1 MSVGYFSELV
11 LEDHELNLMRTIMSY
26 PERLDTLQVYRDSL
40 VAMLPTVGNY
50 LTGNQPEDNF
60 LHQPTRYR
68 YYEALWAEDISV
80 GEIIAAIY
88 EVDAA
93 IAELETTADQ
103 MSAFGEQQVL
113 VGCWTP
119 AMVVYFLRQRL
130 YNESR
135 KHCAATV

>member
-1 MSVGYFSELV
+1 MGYFSELA
-11 LEDHELNLMRTIMSY
+11 LEDYELNLMRTIMSY

-40 VAMLPTVGNY
+40 VAMLPVNSY
-50 LTGNQPEDNF
+50 LADNQPEDRF

-68 YYEALWAEDISV
+68 YYEALWAEEISA
-80 GEIIAAIY
+80 GEIIAAIRD
-88 EVDAA
+88 VDTA
-93 IAELETTADQ
+93 IAELETAADQ
-103 MSAFGEQQVL
+103 MSAFGEQQVF

-135 KHCAATV
+135 KHCVATV

>member
-1 MSVGYFSELV
+1 MGYFSELA
-11 LEDHELNLMRTIMSY
+11 LKDHELNLMRTIMSY

-40 VAMLPTVGNY
+40 VAMLPVNSY
-50 LTGNQPEDNF
+50 LADNQPEDRF

-68 YYEALWAEDISV
+68 YYEALWAEEISA
-80 GEIIAAIY
+80 GEIIAAIH
-88 EVDAA
+88 EVDTA
-93 IAELETTADQ
+93 IAELETAADQ
-103 MSAFGEQQVL
+103 MPAFGEQQVL

-135 KHCAATV
+135 KPCAATV

>member
-1 MSVGYFSELV
+1 MGYFSELA
-11 LEDHELNLMRTIMSY
+11 LEDHEFNLMRTIISY

-40 VAMLPTVGNY
+40 AAMLPTVGNY
-50 LTGNQPEDNF
+50 LAGNQPEDNF

-68 YYEALWAEDISV
+68 YYEALWAENISMS
-80 GEIIAAIY
+80 EIIAAIR
-88 EVDAA
+88 EVDTA

-103 MSAFGEQQVL
+103 MSVFGEQQVL

-130 YNESR
+130 YNESG
-135 KHCAATV
+135 KHCVATV

>member
-1 MSVGYFSELV
+1 MGYFSELA

-40 VAMLPTVGNY
+40 VAMFPVNSY
-50 LTGNQPEDNF
+50 LADNQPEDSF

-68 YYEALWAEDISV
+68 YYEALWAEDINV
-80 GEIIAAIY
+80 DEIIAAIH
-88 EVDAA
+88 EVDTA

>member
-1 MSVGYFSELV
+1 MEYFSELA

-40 VAMLPTVGNY
+40 VAMLPVNSY
-50 LTGNQPEDNF
+50 LADNQPEDRF

-68 YYEALWAEDISV
+68 YYEALWAEEISA
-80 GEIIAAIY
+80 GEIIAAIH
-88 EVDAA
+88 EVDTA

-103 MSAFGEQQVL
+103 MFVFGEQQVL

-130 YNESR
+130 YNESG

>member
-1 MSVGYFSELV
+1 MGYFSELA

-40 VAMLPTVGNY
+40 IAMLLTVGDY
-50 LTGNQPEDNF
+50 LADNQPEDNF

-80 GEIIAAIY
+80 DEIISAIH
-88 EVDAA
+88 EVDTA
-93 IAELETTADQ
+93 IAELETTSDQ
-103 MSAFGEQQVL
+103 MSVFGEQQVL

-130 YNESR
+130 YNESG
-135 KHCAATV
+135 KHCVTTV

>member
-1 MSVGYFSELV
+1 
-11 LEDHELNLMRTIMSY
+11 MSY

-50 LTGNQPEDNF
+50 LADNQPEDSF

-68 YYEALWAEDISV
+68 YYEALWAEDISAS
-80 GEIIAAIY
+80 EIIAAIH
-88 EVDAA
+88 EVDTA
-93 IAELETTADQ
+93 IAKLETTTDQ
-103 MSAFGEQQVL
+103 MFAFGEQQVL
-113 VGCWTP
+113 VGCRTP

>member
-1 MSVGYFSELV
+1 MGYFSELA
-11 LEDHELNLMRTIMSY
+11 LEDHEFNLMRTIMSY
-26 PERLDTLQVYRDSL
+26 PERLDTLHVYRDSL
-40 VAMLPTVGNY
+40 VAMLPTVNSY
-50 LTGNQPEDNF
+50 LVDNQPEGRF

-68 YYEALWAEDISV
+68 YYEALWAEDINV
-80 GEIIAAIY
+80 DEIIAAIH
-88 EVDAA
+88 EVDTA

-113 VGCWTP
+113 VGCCSP
-119 AMVVYFLRQRL
+119 AMVIYVLRQRL

>member
-1 MSVGYFSELV
+1 MGYFSELA

-26 PERLDTLQVYRDSL
+26 PERLDTLQMYRDSL

-50 LTGNQPEDNF
+50 LADNQPEDNF
-60 LHQPTRYR
+60 LHQSTRYR

-80 GEIIAAIY
+80 DEIISAIH
-88 EVDAA
+88 EVDTA

-135 KHCAATV
+135 KHRAAAV

>member
-1 MSVGYFSELV
+1 MGYFSELA

-26 PERLDTLQVYRDSL
+26 PSRLNTLQAYRDNL

-50 LTGNQPEDNF
+50 LADNQPEDNF

-80 GEIIAAIY
+80 SEIIAAIR
-88 EVDAA
+88 EMDTA
-93 IAELETTADQ
+93 IVELETTTDQ
-103 MSAFGEQQVL
+103 MFAFGEQQVL

-130 YNESR
+130 YNESG

>member
-1 MSVGYFSELV
+1 MGYFSELA

-26 PERLDTLQVYRDSL
+26 PERLDTLQMYRDSL
-40 VAMLPTVGNY
+40 IAMLPTIGNY
-50 LTGNQPEDNF
+50 LAGNQPEDNF

-80 GEIIAAIY
+80 GEIIAAIR
-88 EVDAA
+88 EVDTA

-103 MSAFGEQQVL
+103 MPAFGEQQVL

-130 YNESR
+130 YNR
-135 KHCAATV
+135 NRQM

>member
-1 MSVGYFSELV
+1 MGYFSELA

-40 VAMLPTVGNY
+40 VAMLPAVGNY
-50 LTGNQPEDNF
+50 LTDNQPEDNF

-80 GEIIAAIY
+80 SEIIAAIR
-88 EVDAA
+88 EVDTA
-93 IAELETTADQ
+93 IAELETTTDQ
-103 MSAFGEQQVL
+103 MSVFGEQQVL

-135 KHCAATV
+135 HCTATV

>member
-1 MSVGYFSELV
+1 MGYFSELA

-26 PERLDTLQVYRDSL
+26 SERLDTLQVYRDSL
-40 VAMLPTVGNY
+40 VAMLPVNSY
-50 LTGNQPEDNF
+50 LADNQPEDSF

-68 YYEALWAEDISV
+68 YYEALWAEDINV
-80 GEIIAAIY
+80 DEIIAAIH
-88 EVDAA
+88 EVDTA

>member
-1 MSVGYFSELV
+1 MGYFSELA

-26 PERLDTLQVYRDSL
+26 PERLGTLHVYRDSL
-40 VAMLPTVGNY
+40 VAMLPVNSY
-50 LTGNQPEDNF
+50 LADNQPEDRF

-80 GEIIAAIY
+80 SEIIAAIRD
-88 EVDAA
+88 VDTA
-93 IAELETTADQ
+93 IAELEATADQ

-113 VGCWTP
+113 VGYWTP
-119 AMVVYFLRQRL
+119 AMVVYFLRQQM
-130 YNESR
+130 YNESG

>member
-1 MSVGYFSELV
+1 MGYFSELV

-50 LTGNQPEDNF
+50 LADNQPEDRF

-80 GEIIAAIY
+80 SESIAAIR
-88 EVDAA
+88 EVDIA

-119 AMVVYFLRQRL
+119 AMVVYFLRQQL

-135 KHCAATV
+135 KHGTATV

>member
-1 MSVGYFSELV
+1 MGYFSELA

-40 VAMLPTVGNY
+40 VAMLPAVGHYWADNHA
-50 LTGNQPEDNF
+50 EDSF
-60 LHQPTRYR
+60 LHHPTRYR

-80 GEIIAAIY
+80 GEIIAAIH
-88 EVDAA
+88 EVDTA
-93 IAELETTADQ
+93 IAELETTVDQ

>member
-1 MSVGYFSELV
+1 MGYFSELA

-40 VAMLPTVGNY
+40 VAMLPAVGNY
-50 LTGNQPEDNF
+50 LADNQPEDNF
-60 LHQPTRYR
+60 LHQSTRYR

-80 GEIIAAIY
+80 SEIIAAIR
-88 EVDAA
+88 EVDTA

-103 MSAFGEQQVL
+103 MSSFGEQQVL

-119 AMVVYFLRQRL
+119 AMVVYFLRQRP
-130 YNESR
+130 YNESG
-135 KHCAATV
+135 KYCVATV

>member
-1 MSVGYFSELV
+1 MGYFSELA

-26 PERLDTLQVYRDSL
+26 PERLDTLQMYRDSL
-40 VAMLPTVGNY
+40 IAMLPTIGNY
-50 LTGNQPEDNF
+50 LAGNQPEDNF

-80 GEIIAAIY
+80 GEIIAAIR
-88 EVDAA
+88 EVDTA

-103 MSAFGEQQVL
+103 MPAFGEQQVL

-130 YNESR
+130 YNESGKR
-135 KHCAATV
+135 CTVTV

>member
-1 MSVGYFSELV
+1 MGYFSELV

-50 LTGNQPEDNF
+50 LADNQPEDRF

-80 GEIIAAIY
+80 SESIAAIR
-88 EVDAA
+88 EVDIA

-119 AMVVYFLRQRL
+119 AMVVYFLRQQM
-130 YNESR
+130 YNESG

>member
-1 MSVGYFSELV
+1 MNMGYFSELA

-26 PERLDTLQVYRDSL
+26 SERLDTLQVYRDSL
-40 VAMLPTVGNY
+40 VAMLPVNSY
-50 LTGNQPEDNF
+50 LADNQPEDSF

-68 YYEALWAEDISV
+68 YYEALWAEDINV
-80 GEIIAAIY
+80 DEIIAAIH
-88 EVDAA
+88 EVDTA

>member
-1 MSVGYFSELV
+1 MNMEYFSELA

-40 VAMLPTVGNY
+40 VAMLPVNSY
-50 LTGNQPEDNF
+50 LADNQPEDRF

-68 YYEALWAEDISV
+68 YYEALWAEEISA
-80 GEIIAAIY
+80 GEIIAAIH
-88 EVDAA
+88 EVDTA

>member
-1 MSVGYFSELV
+1 MGYFSELA

-40 VAMLPTVGNY
+40 VAMLPVNSY
-50 LTGNQPEDNF
+50 LADNQPEDRF

-68 YYEALWAEDISV
+68 YYEALWAEEISA
-80 GEIIAAIY
+80 GEIIAAIH
-88 EVDAA
+88 EVDTA

>member
-1 MSVGYFSELV
+1 MEYFSELA

-40 VAMLPTVGNY
+40 VAMLPVNSY
-50 LTGNQPEDNF
+50 LADNQPEDRF

-68 YYEALWAEDISV
+68 YYEALWAEEISA
-80 GEIIAAIY
+80 GEIIAAIH
-88 EVDAA
+88 EVDTA

>member
-1 MSVGYFSELV
+1 MGYFSELA
-11 LEDHELNLMRTIMSY
+11 LEDRELNFMRTIMSY
-26 PERLDTLQVYRDSL
+26 PSRLNTLQAYRDSL
-40 VAMLPTVGNY
+40 VAMLPTAGNY
-50 LTGNQPEDNF
+50 LADNQPEDNF

-80 GEIIAAIY
+80 SEIIAAIR
-88 EVDAA
+88 EMDTA
-93 IAELETTADQ
+93 IAELETTTDQ
-103 MSAFGEQQVL
+103 MFAFGEHQVL

-130 YNESR
+130 YNESG

>member
-1 MSVGYFSELV
+1 MGYFSELA

-26 PERLDTLQVYRDSL
+26 PSRPDTLQVYRDSL
-40 VAMLPTVGNY
+40 VAMLPAVGNY
-50 LTGNQPEDNF
+50 LADNQPEDNF

-68 YYEALWAEDISV
+68 YYAALWAENISLS
-80 GEIIAAIY
+80 EIIAAIH
-88 EVDAA
+88 EVDTA

-103 MSAFGEQQVL
+103 MSVFSEQQVL

-130 YNESR
+130 YNERR

>member
-1 MSVGYFSELV
+1 MGYFSELA

-26 PERLDTLQVYRDSL
+26 PSRLDTLQVYRDSL

-50 LTGNQPEDNF
+50 LADNQPEDRF

-80 GEIIAAIY
+80 SESIAAIR
-88 EVDAA
+88 EVDIA

-119 AMVVYFLRQRL
+119 AMVVYFLRQQL

-135 KHCAATV
+135 KHGTATV

>member
-1 MSVGYFSELV
+1 MGYFSELA

-50 LTGNQPEDNF
+50 LADNQPEDRF

-68 YYEALWAEDISV
+68 YYETLWAEDISV
-80 GEIIAAIY
+80 GEIIAAIH
-88 EVDAA
+88 EVDTA
-93 IAELETTADQ
+93 IAELETTTDQ

-119 AMVVYFLRQRL
+119 TMVVYFLRQRL

-135 KHCAATV
+135 KYCGTTV

>member
-1 MSVGYFSELV
+1 MGYFSELA

-26 PERLDTLQVYRDSL
+26 PERLDTLQMYRDSL

-50 LTGNQPEDNF
+50 LADNQPEDNF

-80 GEIIAAIY
+80 GEIIAAIH
-88 EVDAA
+88 EVDIA

-103 MSAFGEQQVL
+103 MSVFGEQQVL

-119 AMVVYFLRQRL
+119 VMVVYFLRQRL

-135 KHCAATV
+135 KHRAAV